1 MERTSKFARC
11 QAMDQAA
18 LRKAAENLIIVI
30 DGGYR
35 EQVSR
40 EYHERIAELPLNR
53 RDDRCRDPMRE
64 LQVRWDAELLSL
76 VTQAPLPQCM
86 TAIREA
92 RGELPCREIG
102 LTLLRELAGEVRRVQ
117 AQATRSWRARS

>member
-11 QAMDQAA
+11 HAMDQAA
-18 LRKAAENLIIVI
+18 LRKAAENLTVVI

-40 EYHERIAELPLNR
+40 EYHERIAELPLNQ

-64 LQVRWDAELLSL
+64 LQLRWDAELLSL
-76 VTQAPLPQCM
+76 VTQAPLPQCLV
-86 TAIREA
+86 AIREA
-92 RGELPCREIG
+92 RGDMPCREIG
-102 LTLLRELAGEVRRVQ
+102 QTLLRELAGEVRRVQ